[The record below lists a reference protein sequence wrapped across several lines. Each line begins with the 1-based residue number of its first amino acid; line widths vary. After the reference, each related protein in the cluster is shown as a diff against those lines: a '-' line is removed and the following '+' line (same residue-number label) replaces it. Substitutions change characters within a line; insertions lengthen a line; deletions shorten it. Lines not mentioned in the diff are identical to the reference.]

1 MLFCVFLNPV
11 FYIGFIITGT
21 PKTEYF
27 SRITELGPLS
37 CHPTNQQTE
46 LPRGNH
52 RVKALPYSDLD
63 ATFRTCSRQAVPKQ
77 SLETSEASTDRG
89 ASRRQPTGQTGAWR
103 NQKSRQH
110 LRISQWFSSLLC
122 GVRRC
127 SCCCNGAGVS
137 TTWRGECGGAW
148 VTRKLKLTKIFFK
161 TFFFQ
166 MNASWRRELWEK

>member
-1 MLFCVFLNPV
+1 MLFCVFFYPV
-11 FYIGFIITGT
+11 FYIGFVIITGT

-63 ATFRTCSRQAVPKQ
+63 ATFRTCSREAVPKQ

-103 NQKSRQH
+103 HQKSCQH
-110 LRISQWFSSLLC
+110 LRISQWFLSLLC

-137 TTWRGECGGAW
+137 TTWRGECGGVW

-161 TFFFQ
+161 HFFF
-166 MNASWRRELWEK
+166 K